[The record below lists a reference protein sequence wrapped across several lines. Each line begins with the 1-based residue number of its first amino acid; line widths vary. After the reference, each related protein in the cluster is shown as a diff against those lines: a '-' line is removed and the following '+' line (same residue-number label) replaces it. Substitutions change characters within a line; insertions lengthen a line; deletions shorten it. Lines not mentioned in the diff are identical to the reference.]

1 MSIRAFNKKKAIIK
15 RLGAYRA
22 LVRRTNANIYVSL
35 IDPSGK
41 MMVTVS
47 TLSPAFKESNKY
59 GGNIE
64 SASVIGKLFAE
75 AVIKLGVKKI
85 AFDCGG
91 DRYHGRIQA
100 LADGARAAGLIF

>member
-15 RLGAYRA
+15 RLGAYRV

-41 MMVTVS
+41 MMTTVS
-47 TLSPAFKESNKY
+47 TLSPEFKEAKKY
-59 GGNIE
+59 GGNVE
-64 SASVIGKLFAE
+64 SANIIGKLFAK

-91 DRYHGRIQA
+91 DRYHGRIKS
-100 LADGARAAGLIF
+100 LAEGARAAGLIF

>member
-22 LVRRTNANIYVSL
+22 LVRRTNSNIYVSL
-35 IDPSGK
+35 SDPSGK

-47 TLSPAFKESNKY
+47 TLSPAFKETKKY

-64 SASVIGKLFAE
+64 SANVIGKLFAA

-91 DRYHGRIQA
+91 DRYHGRIKA
-100 LADGARAAGLIF
+100 LAEGARSAGLIF